1 MSNTFK
7 TNMKLFDSR
16 PQIYPVNE
24 FATPQKI
31 SPFTLP
37 NVGRYGH
44 GLFNQD
50 KSILISL
57 LLFTGFITIINTY
70 GFTCER
76 IYYWHFK
83 INLFGIFVSLSSTT
97 ALLSLA
103 AEEHHRDCN
112 KLYFT
117 HFATGAL
124 IIKRQGLLLAFHSHT
139 IPVVLLGP
147 MSKTEVLLVSGLKTQ
162 NCLWSNHCV
171 SPAEAF
177 HAAFSFAPSQPPD
190 WSLNCPIKHR
200 H

>member
-1 MSNTFK
+1 MCVMVPGNPTQRESERMQITLTQHFFYIYLTMSNTFK

-76 IYYWHFK
+76 IYY
-83 INLFGIFVSLSSTT
+83 
-97 ALLSLA
+97 
-103 AEEHHRDCN
+103 
-112 KLYFT
+112 
-117 HFATGAL
+117 
-124 IIKRQGLLLAFHSHT
+124 
-139 IPVVLLGP
+139 
-147 MSKTEVLLVSGLKTQ
+147 
-162 NCLWSNHCV
+162 
-171 SPAEAF
+171 
-177 HAAFSFAPSQPPD
+177 
-190 WSLNCPIKHR
+190 
-200 H
+200 